1 MAEYPQPRRP
11 RRRPG
16 ENRAALLEAAVF
28 EFGEH
33 GYHGASTAAI
43 AAQADVPQPH
53 VYVHFATK
61 GELFLAALV
70 HAYDSTDRAE
80 REGSP
85 SEVAAAVRAES
96 LIHLQAVAAAGEI
109 GALINNACFSLG
121 GLNSCGYED
130 FEKVLRVGVVA
141 PFYLTKLLM
150 PHFAPGAAI
159 VNIASTRAFM
169 SQPDTESY
177 SAAKGGI
184 IALTHAMSATLA
196 GRVRVNAISPGWIDT
211 GAYQHEAGY
220 TPAYSEGDQR
230 QHPSGRV
237 GRPEDIAR
245 MALYLCSDAAGFI
258 DGENITIDGGMTK
271 LMIYHNDYGW
281 KLET

>member
-1 MAEYPQPRRP
+1 MKKSFIITGGANGIGRAIVEAVV
-11 RRRPG
+11 G
-16 ENRAALLEAAVF
+16 EGGL
-28 EFGEH
+28 
-33 GYHGASTAAI
+33 
-43 AAQADVPQPH
+43 
-53 VYVHFATK
+53 
-61 GELFLAALV
+61 ALV
-70 HAYDSTDRAE
+70 IDPDEASGEMLKARYSPEDFRFFPGDISDRTALSDFVL
-80 REGSP
+80 R
-85 SEVAAAVRAES
+85 AVE
-96 LIHLQAVAAAGEI
+96 AAGEI
-109 GALINNACFSLG
+109 GALINNACFSRG
-121 GLNSCGYED
+121 GLKSCGYED

-150 PHFAPGAAI
+150 PHFAQGAAI

-184 IALTHAMSATLA
+184 LALTHAMSATLA

-211 GAYQHEAGY
+211 GAYQHEEGY
-220 TPAYSEGDQR
+220 APAYTEGDIR
-230 QHPSGRV
+230 QHPAGRV
-237 GRPEDIAR
+237 GHPEDIAR

-271 LMIYHNDYGW
+271 LMIYHNDFGW

>member
-1 MAEYPQPRRP
+1 MRKAFIITGGANGIGRAITEAVVGEGGFALVIDPDEASGAMLKARYSPEQFRFF
-11 RRRPG
+11 PG
-16 ENRAALLEAAVF
+16 DITDRAALEDFAPRAV
-28 EFGEH
+28 E
-33 GYHGASTAAI
+33 
-43 AAQADVPQPH
+43 
-53 VYVHFATK
+53 
-61 GELFLAALV
+61 
-70 HAYDSTDRAE
+70 
-80 REGSP
+80 
-85 SEVAAAVRAES
+85 
-96 LIHLQAVAAAGEI
+96 AAGEI
-109 GALINNACFSLG
+109 GALVNNACFSLG
-121 GLNSCGYED
+121 GLKSCGYED

-150 PHFAPGAAI
+150 PDFAPGAAI

-184 IALTHAMSATLA
+184 LALTHAMSATLA

-211 GAYQHEAGY
+211 GAYQHEEVHA
-220 TPAYSEGDQR
+220 PAHSEGDR
-230 QHPSGRV
+230 LQHPAGRV

-271 LMIYHNDYGW
+271 LMIYHNDFGW
-281 KLET
+281 KLEP